1 MQKCMMVN
9 DKNLKINQETEIVSN
24 KSIFFSQESPNKP
37 TRRENTL
44 QENFLTHTKA
54 FHCHLCNTDTK

>member
-1 MQKCMMVN
+1 MVN

-24 KSIFFSQESPNKP
+24 KSIFFHKRVQINQLEG
-37 TRRENTL
+37 ENTL
-44 QENFLTHTKA
+44 QENFLTCTKV

>member
-9 DKNLKINQETEIVSN
+9 DKNFKINQETEIVSN

-44 QENFLTHTKA
+44 QENF
-54 FHCHLCNTDTK
+54 